1 VGIYETPRDIWTA
14 FLQQNVNGVYL
25 KTCVNIYASHIYI
38 YVDRFISQDGAP
50 RLSNLRIGEIVGGGI
65 FQLMFVQRSIFNM
78 EILRYFAE

>member
-1 VGIYETPRDIWTA
+1 MKLASGYIWNTA
-14 FLQQNVNGVYL
+14 WYL
-25 KTCVNIYASHIYI
+25 DSIFTAKRKRCIFKNMRRIYI

-50 RLSNLRIGEIVGGGI
+50 RLSNLRVGGIVGGI

>member
-1 VGIYETPRDIWTA
+1 MRR
-14 FLQQNVNGVYL
+14 
-25 KTCVNIYASHIYI
+25 IYI

-50 RLSNLRIGEIVGGGI
+50 RLSNLRVGGIVGGGI

>member
-1 VGIYETPRDIWTA
+1 MRR
-14 FLQQNVNGVYL
+14 
-25 KTCVNIYASHIYI
+25 IYI

-50 RLSNLRIGEIVGGGI
+50 RLSNLRVGGIVGGI